1 MVAKLAILNNKKLTT
16 FTDTKHLSFYHSNK
30 CADPDGTDKRWC
42 YTTNP
47 TKRWDYCDAAS
58 VKINDV
64 INDGKTTTVKGD
76 TCQRWDC
83 IP

>member
-1 MVAKLAILNNKKLTT
+1 MIAKLAILNNKKLAT
-16 FTDTKHLSFYHSNK
+16 FTDTKHLSFYLSNK
-30 CADPDGTDKRWC
+30 CTDPDGTGRRLC

-47 TKRWDYCDAAS
+47 TKRWDYCDDGN
-58 VKINDV
+58 VDINDV
-64 INDGKTTTVKGD
+64 INDGKTTTVNGY